1 MPTAKDYRQQAQQ
14 CLELAKAA
22 KDSYTK
28 QAMTELAEEFN
39 KAADTLERKSAV
51 QLLGKPMAAD
61 LCRREGQRPIDVLNG
76 FPVRRPGPPQH

>member
-22 KDSYTK
+22 KDLYAK

-39 KAADTLERKSAV
+39 KAADTLDDGRRGIDRPRPLSADASRK
-51 QLLGKPMAAD
+51 
-61 LCRREGQRPIDVLNG
+61 
-76 FPVRRPGPPQH
+76 

>member
-39 KAADTLERKSAV
+39 KAADALDGRSRGIDRP
-51 QLLGKPMAAD
+51 LSPD
-61 LCRREGQRPIDVLNG
+61 LFEK
-76 FPVRRPGPPQH
+76 